1 MQYVSWFPG
10 LLAALERSSVGDA
23 VRLTPNLYPVLESLH
38 VLGIA
43 LLVGSAVA
51 VDLRLLGVGRSV
63 LPVTVVARYLLPLSH
78 IGFGLAVVTG
88 LAMFTGVAL
97 QVGTSAAGPWKLGL
111 IVVAGINIAV
121 FHAGIYRTVDKWDIH
136 TGTPVR
142 AKIAAVVSV
151 LTWTGVIIAGRFLAY

>member
-1 MQYVSWFPG
+1 MSWFPG
-10 LLAALERSSVGDA
+10 FLGAIERSSVGDA
-23 VRLTPNLYPVLESLH
+23 VRLTPSLYPVLESLH

-121 FHAGIYRTVDKWDIH
+121 FHTGIYRTVDKWDIH
-136 TGTPVR
+136 TATPVR
-142 AKIAAVVSV
+142 ARIAAVVSV

>member
-1 MQYVSWFPG
+1 MQSMSWFPG
-10 LLAALERSSVGDA
+10 FLGAIERSSVGDA
-23 VRLTPNLYPVLESLH
+23 VRLTPSLYPVLESLH

-121 FHAGIYRTVDKWDIH
+121 FHTGIYRTVDKWDIH
-136 TGTPVR
+136 TATPVR
-142 AKIAAVVSV
+142 ARIAAVVSV